1 MIGSFSRVA
10 RRNVSASLIVVV
22 LSALGPAPTAAL
34 AEEPRNPLTDA
45 EASYAF
51 EDYHRALNL
60 LVDLEQNEELAP
72 AIRFELLL
80 LKGRCL
86 VRLSQNELAAE
97 AFCGAH
103 AINRDW
109 QPNVETIP
117 TDEAVAFASAMDSCQ
132 RPTAWWKRPVVWLLG
147 GGVAVATIV
156 LTGGDDDPPTTIQDL
171 PGPPAPPGAR

>member
-147 GGVAVATIV
+147 GGVAAV
-156 LTGGDDDPPTTIQDL
+156 LLIIDPPPPTETPDL